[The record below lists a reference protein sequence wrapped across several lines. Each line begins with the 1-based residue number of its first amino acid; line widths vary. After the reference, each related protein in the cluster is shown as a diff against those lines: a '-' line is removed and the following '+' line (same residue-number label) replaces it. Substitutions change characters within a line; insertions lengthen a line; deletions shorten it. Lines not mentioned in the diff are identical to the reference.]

1 MKKSLIVVWQYL
13 RAFILIY
20 ACLYAGIFLASLLP
34 ITIPGSIIGM
44 LILFVLLALQIL
56 PAKWVKPGCSVLI
69 RYMALLFVPIGV
81 GVMQYYDLLS
91 AQFGPIFVSCT
102 ISTLVAFLVVSWSTH
117 LVHGERNV
125 AKRTEKMMANIWW
138 SLPLTVAVFFAARK
152 LAVRLKFPLLNPLL
166 VAMVVIIPFLLL
178 TGIPYAKYFQGSKI
192 LNDLLQPAVVALA
205 FPLYEQL
212 HQIRA
217 RWKSIITICLV
228 GSVVAMITGT
238 SVALLMGATPEIAAS
253 ILPKSVTT
261 PIAMAVGGSLGGI
274 PAISAVCVIYVGIL
288 GAVLGHTLLNAM
300 RIRTKSARGLA
311 MGTASHALGTAR
323 CAELDYQEGAFS
335 SLALVICGIMTSLI
349 APFLFPI
356 ILAVMG

>member
-1 MKKSLIVVWQYL
+1 
-13 RAFILIY
+13 
-20 ACLYAGIFLASLLP
+20 
-34 ITIPGSIIGM
+34 
-44 LILFVLLALQIL
+44 
-56 PAKWVKPGCSVLI
+56 
-69 RYMALLFVPIGV
+69 
-81 GVMQYYDLLS
+81 
-91 AQFGPIFVSCT
+91 
-102 ISTLVAFLVVSWSTH
+102 
-117 LVHGERNV
+117 
-125 AKRTEKMMANIWW
+125 MMANIWW

-178 TGIPYAKYFQGSKI
+178 TGIPYANYFQGSKV

-228 GSVVAMITGT
+228 GSLVAMITGT

-300 RIRTKSARGLA
+300 RIQLPGAGDLRDHDLADCAVPLPDYSGGHGLKFA
-311 MGTASHALGTAR
+311 TCR
-323 CAELDYQEGAFS
+323 AFF
-335 SLALVICGIMTSLI
+335 I
-349 APFLFPI
+349 
-356 ILAVMG
+356 